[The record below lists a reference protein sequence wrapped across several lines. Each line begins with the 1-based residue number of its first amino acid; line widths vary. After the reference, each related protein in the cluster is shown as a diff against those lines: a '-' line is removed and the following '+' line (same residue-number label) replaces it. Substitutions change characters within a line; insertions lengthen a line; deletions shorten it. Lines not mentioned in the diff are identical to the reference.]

1 MTEKC
6 TMGNNTDLILSKA
19 AKTENW
25 EDREKAND
33 DVEVLRSEFD
43 KRLYSRKAAQAA
55 GQTNAPEEPKNREPD
70 SERE

>member
-1 MTEKC
+1 
-6 TMGNNTDLILSKA
+6 MGNNTDLILAKA

-33 DVEVLRSEFD
+33 DIEVLRSEFD

-55 GQTNAPEEPKNREPD
+55 EQKNGSEESTNREPD
-70 SERE
+70 KEQK

>member
-1 MTEKC
+1 
-6 TMGNNTDLILSKA
+6 MGNNIDLILAKA

-33 DVEVLRSEFD
+33 DVEVLRREFD

-55 GQTNAPEEPKNREPD
+55 AQTNGPAQPKKKK
-70 SERE
+70 

>member
-1 MTEKC
+1 
-6 TMGNNTDLILSKA
+6 MGNNTDLILAKA

-43 KRLYSRKAAQAA
+43 RRLYSRKAAQAA
-55 GQTNAPEEPKNREPD
+55 EQANGAAAPADQEPNSKRE
-70 SERE
+70 